1 MCVETSSVLSAQ
13 GAWWLQDEDDRLTRQ
28 PPDGQRGGKGHL
40 QVDRPGHGA
49 PETAGPQNQ
58 GRDQPGQRLPR
69 RPQEPEGQTGFWDRW
84 RRPQHK
90 SEGGAKGRR
99 RDPTDCVGTD
109 PLAPGAK
116 VTSQRRAWSGCRPCL
131 PSPATLHRPEGPPRM
146 LQDPHCPANTQ
157 PAMGSGNQGRVMLG
171 DVHPDSPRTL
181 EANSPRADPPETRT
195 ATQTQAPRAPAL
207 TLVLASQAP
216 AGPGSQGKAGVAWEH
231 IVGRRDILPFRRSP
245 GTHLPSGHLCPC
257 PQRIAHSQ

>member
-1 MCVETSSVLSAQ
+1 MV
-13 GAWWLQDEDDRLTRQ
+13 
-28 PPDGQRGGKGHL
+28 HL
-40 QVDRPGHGA
+40 RPPGHR
-49 PETAGPQNQ
+49 TRAGTSQASVFPA
-58 GRDQPGQRLPR
+58 GRRSPR
-69 RPQEPEGQTGFWDRW
+69 ARQVSGTD
-84 RRPQHK
+84 
-90 SEGGAKGRR
+90 GGARSTSLKEELKAGGGILQTVWAQI
-99 RDPTDCVGTD
+99 PW
-109 PLAPGAK
+109 PLAPR
-116 VTSQRRAWSGCRPCL
+116 SPRREELGLAAGPAFPVQPLSTDPRVPPGCCRTPIAQPTPSLPWAPGTRDASCSGTC
-131 PSPATLHRPEGPPRM
+131 
-146 LQDPHCPANTQ
+146 TQ
-157 PAMGSGNQGRVMLG
+157 TA
-171 DVHPDSPRTL
+171 PRTL

>member
-13 GAWWLQDEDDRLTRQ
+13 GAWWLQDEDDRLARQ

-171 DVHPDSPRTL
+171 DVHPDSPQNSRSQQPEGRPTRDTDGN
-181 EANSPRADPPETRT
+181 AN
-195 ATQTQAPRAPAL
+195 
-207 TLVLASQAP
+207 
-216 AGPGSQGKAGVAWEH
+216 AGTP
-231 IVGRRDILPFRRSP
+231 SP
-245 GTHLPSGHLCPC
+245 GTDARAGQSGARWSGVSGQGWGRLG
-257 PQRIAHSQ
+257 AHRGQTRHSAL